1 MPTCRIVDLDEEVPP
16 PNVLPT
22 RALPNDCRMMK
33 FVFTAV
39 ATRALAST
47 AAYSSTAAG
56 RSQSDGPN
64 STVSAAAPST
74 IRCWSSPVPG
84 AFPSNLRRVHEHGR
98 LQSVER
104 RRLGPTGKIG

>member
-1 MPTCRIVDLDEEVPP
+1 
-16 PNVLPT
+16 
-22 RALPNDCRMMK
+22 MMK

-47 AAYSSTAAG
+47 TAYSSTAAG

-84 AFPSNLRRVHEHGR
+84 AFPSNLRPCTNMGGCNLLNGGGWVRQEKSAEVLSLLLPFLSG
-98 LQSVER
+98 
-104 RRLGPTGKIG
+104 